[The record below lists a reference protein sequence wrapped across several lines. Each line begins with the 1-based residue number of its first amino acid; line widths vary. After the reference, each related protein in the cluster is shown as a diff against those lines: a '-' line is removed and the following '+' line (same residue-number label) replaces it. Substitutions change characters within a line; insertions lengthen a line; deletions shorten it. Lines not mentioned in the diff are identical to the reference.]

1 MAPPSPQQ
9 RSHAPLGAAAQG
21 RCTKIS
27 KRKRS
32 AASERED
39 LSKPTSWRR
48 QHSGFNPP
56 SYDADP
62 DTGAAVTHHRAVD
75 TLGMMLSN
83 GTITP
88 EMYDAGT
95 MFRMQFRSA
104 RLGGLG
110 VSSLARMPGK
120 STRGMSPQHMQ
131 AGLKVAEALEVLGG
145 ADSATGSCAWHV
157 LGCESSVREWAM
169 RQGWGGR
176 PVPPPQA
183 QGILVAT
190 LCVLAAH
197 FGLVARPRAA

>member
-1 MAPPSPQQ
+1 MA
-9 RSHAPLGAAAQG
+9 A
-21 RCTKIS
+21 
-27 KRKRS
+27 RKRRPKI
-32 AASERED
+32 ALNVLAD
-39 LSKPTSWRR
+39 LSKPSPWRQ
-48 QHSGFNPP
+48 QHSAFEPP

-62 DTGAAVTHHRAVD
+62 ETGRVVTHHRAVD

-95 MFRMQFRSA
+95 MFRKQFRSA

-110 VSSLARMPGK
+110 VSSLARMPGQ
-120 STRGMSPQHMQ
+120 STRGMSTQHMQ
-131 AGLKVAEALEVLGG
+131 AGIKVAEALEVLGG

-197 FGLVARPRAA
+197 FGLLARPRAA